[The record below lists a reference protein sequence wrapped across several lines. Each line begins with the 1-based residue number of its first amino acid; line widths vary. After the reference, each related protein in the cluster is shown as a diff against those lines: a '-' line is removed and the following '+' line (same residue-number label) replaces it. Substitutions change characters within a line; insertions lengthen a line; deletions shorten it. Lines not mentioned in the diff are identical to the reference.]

1 MEQMLNKLKHD
12 SSGNSMVEYGLV
24 IGLVA
29 LATTASVH
37 GLGQELSN
45 LWNWLV
51 YLSQFLQY

>member
-1 MEQMLNKLKHD
+1 MNGTLGRLKHED
-12 SSGNSMVEYGLV
+12 CGNSMVEYGLV

-37 GLGQELSN
+37 SVGQELSN

-51 YLSQFLQY
+51 YLSQFLRY